1 MSTPFGR
8 LRSRLHFWRQERRR
22 RRAVATVGNVFS
34 IRAEDAADLV
44 LVRIV
49 GNDLYPRHGSGQTL
63 RNLAF
68 ILDNEPDFPGCR
80 KVFVLNRIFDEDM
93 GQEAKR
99 LVETH
104 GHEAMALPFFG
115 EEYVARECDT
125 SIFGGDEYFL
135 SDAFASLKENA
146 RDRERLWACVA
157 KVHYAMN
164 VNGAR
169 NAGLERGRQLGK
181 WTLLLDGGCFARA
194 DAIERLRNSLASPP
208 FVPYV
213 VIPMQRLV
221 SNEDAARIEVAPDSA
236 EEPQIA
242 IHACAPKGFDE
253 TYPYGLRD
261 KVSLFQRIGVPGP
274 WDRWGN
280 YSWLPKVKRGA
291 AELFMFKHADTSVL
305 RLSSGASV
313 SMLDEKGSHPI
324 RYQSRNKA
332 VLRTLAMLDDRF
344 GSPDK
349 ERARR
354 IMDIP
359 HDWKTS

>member
-1 MSTPFGR
+1 MSGPLSR

-22 RRAVATVGNVFS
+22 RIAVATAGGAFP
-34 IRAEDAADLV
+34 IRAEDAGDLV
-44 LVRIV
+44 LARVV
-49 GNDLYPRHGSGQTL
+49 GNDLHPRHGSGQAL

-68 ILDNEPDFPGCR
+68 ILDNEADFPGCR
-80 KVFVLNRIFDEDM
+80 KVFVLNRIFDQDTEQD
-93 GQEAKR
+93 AKR
-99 LVETH
+99 LVEKH
-104 GHEAMALPFFG
+104 GHEAMVLPFLG
-115 EEYVARECDT
+115 EEYIARECDT
-125 SIFGGDEYFL
+125 SVFGGDAYFL

-146 RDRERLWACVA
+146 KDRERLWACVA

-164 VNGAR
+164 INGAR
-169 NAGLERGRQLGK
+169 NAALERGRQLGK
-181 WTLLLDGGCFARA
+181 WTLLLDGGCFVRA
-194 DAIERLRNSLASPP
+194 DAIERLRASLASPP

-213 VIPMQRLV
+213 VVPMQRLV
-221 SNEDAARIEVAPDSA
+221 SNDDAARIELASDSV

-253 TYPYGLRD
+253 IYPYGLRD
-261 KVSLFQRIGVPGP
+261 KVSLLQRIGVPGP

-280 YSWLPKVKRGA
+280 YSWLPKVERDA
-291 AELFMFKHADTSVL
+291 AELFMFKYADTSVL
-305 RLSSGASV
+305 RLSSGAST
-313 SMLDEKGSHPI
+313 SMLDGKGSHSI

-344 GSPDK
+344 GSPDR

-359 HDWKTS
+359 HDWKT